1 MLSRG
6 TRHQHPLRWPG
17 LGPQRPG
24 LLRLSLP
31 AAPLLL
37 VAAPPLTE
45 SPTAHDRLRKFW
57 SLGGSRPQL
66 NPPGT
71 LHLACRGFC
80 LLRPPAILLRNHR
93 PTANVCQLPDTSC
106 PIARQ
111 APLRDWRTRR
121 PGRFYFYIHCHTCYA
136 SAVAG
141 GLSMLRKSSSLLV
154 AATALLPYFY
164 CFRRFGFR
172 IKSTLCRGQPRNAS
186 VSQRW
191 AAGAFFICSGP
202 QIPCCACRVAGL
214 LCGRPLEWLSTTGDS
229 RGSPAGVSCKA
240 APSARPAVAIAA
252 GLFVA
257 RRPSRLTLDCRSKTL
272 PR

>member
-1 MLSRG
+1 MDVLMLSRG

-24 LLRLSLP
+24 LFRLSLP

-45 SPTAHDRLRKFW
+45 SPTAHDRLREFW
-57 SLGGSRPQL
+57 SLRGSRPQL

-80 LLRPPAILLRNHR
+80 LLRPPVILLRNHR

-121 PGRFYFYIHCHTCYA
+121 PGRFYFCIHCNTCYA
-136 SAVAG
+136 SAGWLSVDGRQPGVAG

-172 IKSTLCRGQPRNAS
+172 IKSTPSRSPGGCSRMGNRGMPQCLNDGPLGHFSLLC
-186 VSQRW
+186 
-191 AAGAFFICSGP
+191 GP

-214 LCGRPLEWLSTTGDS
+214 LCD
-229 RGSPAGVSCKA
+229 
-240 APSARPAVAIAA
+240 
-252 GLFVA
+252 
-257 RRPSRLTLDCRSKTL
+257 
-272 PR
+272 